1 MVDEQIMVETERK
14 IDSLEKE
21 KDELLQQLKNV
32 KAHENT
38 NKVAEHRRKRVQEL
52 EDQLKDLKK
61 KVKVEVLHFYD
72 FIIFLFHRLLN
83 CRGW

>member
-32 KAHENT
+32 KAHENS

-52 EDQLKDLKK
+52 EEQLKDLKK
-61 KVKVEVLHFYD
+61 KVKVEVVFFNFLYIFY
-72 FIIFLFHRLLN
+72 FIG
-83 CRGW
+83 C

>member
-14 IDSLEKE
+14 IESLEKE

-61 KVKVEVLHFYD
+61 KVKVEVLLFYD
-72 FIIFLFHRLLN
+72 FIIFLFHR
-83 CRGW
+83 